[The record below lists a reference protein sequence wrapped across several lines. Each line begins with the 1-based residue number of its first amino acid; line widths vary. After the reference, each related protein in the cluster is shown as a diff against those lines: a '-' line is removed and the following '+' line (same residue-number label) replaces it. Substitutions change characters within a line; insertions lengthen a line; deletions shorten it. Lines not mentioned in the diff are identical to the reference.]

1 MPGGEDVRKVSRQDI
16 QLVSTLIMIP
26 LPFSSFI
33 LLPSFFSL
41 YWSLSWYSG
50 VVSRINHAETT
61 LNRTA
66 CIIGFFSPACLVTL

>member
-33 LLPSFFSL
+33 LLPSFF
-41 YWSLSWYSG
+41 
-50 VVSRINHAETT
+50 
-61 LNRTA
+61 
-66 CIIGFFSPACLVTL
+66 FF